1 MEFNATFNSFFLFLE
16 EIGVAGENTDRPPFT
31 DKPYHIMMYRVHLA
45 MSAIPTHI
53 LVVIGSDCIYSCTI
67 RTTTTPLQAV
77 DFWYLS
83 LSSENITTNNI

>member
-31 DKPYHIMMYRVHLA
+31 DKPYHLMMYRVHLA

-53 LVVIGSDCIYSCTI
+53 LVVIGSDCIYSCKELKVALNSI
-67 RTTTTPLQAV
+67 NQPSKGCLIQ
-77 DFWYLS
+77 
-83 LSSENITTNNI
+83 